1 MVIIMVMVEMTT
13 SELYTLMANGTTAQ
27 KNFIEKINYS
37 EFERIIEYM
46 ELEYTTDFLSDIRGW
61 INGGVISIVD
71 NETDFTELE
80 LDDGKFLEIQ

>member
-1 MVIIMVMVEMTT
+1 MVMVEMTT
-13 SELYTLMANGTTAQ
+13 SELYTLMANGSTEQ

-71 NETDFTELE
+71 NETDFTELQ